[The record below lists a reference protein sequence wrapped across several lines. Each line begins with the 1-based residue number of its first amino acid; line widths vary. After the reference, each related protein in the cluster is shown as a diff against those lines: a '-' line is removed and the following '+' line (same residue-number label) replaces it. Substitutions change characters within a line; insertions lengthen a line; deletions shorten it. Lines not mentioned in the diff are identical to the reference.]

1 MIQCA
6 VWSWYDKLLNSY
18 DRRTVIKPVPSPL
31 ATIKTLLAHGSN
43 AHSETS
49 LIHTLLKGLLLN
61 VLQFDG
67 EERPPE
73 VMRECMSRWLELVQE
88 LGFNLKDYL
97 RTEAK
102 IHKGRCYKMGLGIQM
117 IMRFDEANLPHI
129 WTVFQGPFETE
140 MNKYRDRISECAIW
154 KEWRALYSLP
164 KPPPPP
170 KVQELSGWS
179 AEIILVKKQY
189 GCPSFDTHLKSCNG
203 PNMESR
209 SESELSQSSSSTL
222 ASLMIPS
229 RKRRI
234 VWTILYY
241 MISARHYRHEF
252 TFYAFVLA
260 CFFGCSYFARFWIA
274 GVFFLAL
281 KLFEDTISYW
291 I

>member
-49 LIHTLLKGLLLN
+49 PIHTLLRGLLLN
-61 VLQFDG
+61 LIQFDG

-117 IMRFDEANLPHI
+117 TICFDEANLPHI
-129 WTVFQGPFETE
+129 WTVFQGPLERE
-140 MNKYRDRISECAIW
+140 MNIYMDRISKCAIW

-179 AEIILVKKQY
+179 AEIILVKKQC
-189 GCPSFDTHLKSCNG
+189 GCPSFDTHLKSCEGSSKENKH
-203 PNMESR
+203 ETELSR
-209 SESELSQSSSSTL
+209 SLPSTF
-222 ASLMIPS
+222 ASTTPS
-229 RKRRI
+229 KKCRI
-234 VWTILYY
+234 VSMILYY
-241 MISARHYRHEF
+241 MISARRYRHEF
-252 TFYAFVLA
+252 TFYVFVLA
-260 CFFGCSYFARFWIA
+260 CFFGFSYFTRFWIT
-274 GVFFLAL
+274 GFFFLAL
-281 KLFEDTISYW
+281 KLFQDTISYW